1 MAEVTPL
8 FGHQCCSAAAANPT
22 VRVTNPDRHG
32 YVEFQFSLGD
42 PNIYLE
48 MTLPPAAFAQFCESH
63 KARHLSPAEARAVDD
78 AAHTWR
84 YGDEGEDEDT
94 SA

>member
-1 MAEVTPL
+1 MAVVTPQ
-8 FGHQCCSAAAANPT
+8 FGHQRNSAAAAGAT
-22 VRVTNPDRHG
+22 VRVTNADRRG

-42 PNIYLE
+42 HNIYLE
-48 MTLPPAAFAQFCESH
+48 MTLPPAAFAQFCASH

-78 AAHTWR
+78 AEHTWR
-84 YGDEGEDEDT
+84 YGDEDEDT

>member
-1 MAEVTPL
+1 MAVVTPQ
-8 FGHQCCSAAAANPT
+8 FGLRNNSAAAAGPT
-22 VRVTNPDRHG
+22 VRVTNPDRRG

-48 MTLPPAAFAQFCESH
+48 MTLPLAAFAQFCENH

-78 AAHTWR
+78 AAHTWL
-84 YGDEGEDEDT
+84 YGDDDQDP